1 LYKGYAYPN
10 RKGHPFLSKRFNTI
24 NGSDLLHMVH
34 SASDLLNRRM
44 EDVNALNVFPVPDG
58 DTGTNM
64 SLTLGSGVNELNK
77 KASEHIGQAAE
88 ALSKGL
94 LMGARGNSGVILS
107 QLFRGFAKGVHD
119 HDEVNVLQFAAA
131 LQNGVETAYKAVVR
145 PVEGTILTV
154 AKEAARYATNYA
166 RRYSTIP
173 ELMEAVLA
181 HAREALARTPDQLP
195 VLKQVGVVDAGG
207 QGLVIIYEGFLLAL
221 SNGEYHTETP
231 IIKPQ
236 FAADKPIPRQSDKA
250 QAKIATEDIENPY
263 DMEFFIHLQSG
274 SHRFDEEIFRGQL
287 ERMGDSIIVIPDDD
301 VVKVHVHSNAPG
313 DVLNLSIK
321 FGELHQ
327 IHILN
332 MKDQHR
338 ELLADEEYSLSG
350 GSEGP
355 SSEPEQRMK
364 PYGIIAVAAGEG
376 LAEIMSS
383 IGVDYVLSGGQT
395 MNPSTEDIMNA
406 IQEVRAETVF
416 ILPNNSNIILAAQQA
431 KDLAEVR
438 VEVIPSKT
446 IPQGMAAVLSF
457 QEQAD
462 ADANAEAMR
471 SAITR
476 VKSGQVTYAIRDSQM
491 DGLTI
496 SKDDYLG
503 ILDNK
508 IVVSDP
514 DLLTVCEQ
522 LMNQMLETGDEM
534 VTILTGEGSS
544 EDMTSSLIDKLSDV
558 YPDAEVEV
566 HPGGQPVYAYIFSV
580 E

>member
-1 LYKGYAYPN
+1 
-10 RKGHPFLSKRFNTI
+10 LSKRFNTI

-34 SASDLLNRRM
+34 AASDLLNRHM

-64 SLTLGSGVNELNK
+64 NLTLGSGVNELTK

-119 HDEVNVLQFAAA
+119 HAEVTVFQFAAA

-154 AKEAARYATNYA
+154 AKEAARYATTYA

-207 QGLVIIYEGFLLAL
+207 QGLVIIYEGFLNAL
-221 SNGEYHTETP
+221 TNGEQPAELPTFKLQSGTGAP
-231 IIKPQ
+231 LQ
-236 FAADKPIPRQSDKA
+236 RSSDKA

-301 VVKVHVHSNAPG
+301 VVKVHVHSNVPG

-321 FGELHQ
+321 YGELHQ

-338 ELLADEEYSLSG
+338 ELLAEEEYSVAG
-350 GSEGP
+350 GSEEPP
-355 SSEPEQRMK
+355 SELKQSMK

-406 IQEVRAETVF
+406 IQEVGAETVF

-446 IPQGMAAVLSF
+446 IPQGMAAVLAF
-457 QEQAD
+457 QEQAG

-471 SAITR
+471 SAISR

-491 DGLTI
+491 DGLAI
-496 SKDDYLG
+496 SKDDFLG

-508 IVVSDP
+508 IVVSNP

-522 LMNQMLETGDEM
+522 LMDRMLETGDEM

-544 EDMTSSLIDKLSDV
+544 EEMTSSLIDKLSDA
-558 YPDAEVEV
+558 YPEAEVEV